1 MKNTIYGAIAI
12 SSPFLLLWALFAGM
26 HSNNESLSFV
36 CALTFILGWPLIGC
50 TPIAATLLIDQLEK
64 MTGSAK

>member
-1 MKNTIYGAIAI
+1 MKDYIYGAASI

-26 HSNNESLSFV
+26 HSSNESLSFV

-50 TPIAATLLIDQLEK
+50 MPIATTLLIDQIEA
-64 MTGSAK
+64 MRGVR